1 MEAIFLHHLGRELAF
16 LKANITGG
24 QESISCFVKTLNSL
38 SQLQSV
44 FLDGKNRAIASKVLD
59 YRENN
64 VWIKIVFLL
73 EAVQ

>member
-16 LKANITGG
+16 LKANIAGG

-38 SQLQSV
+38 LLLQSV

-59 YRENN
+59 YRKKN

>member
-1 MEAIFLHHLGRELAF
+1 MEAVFLHHLGRELAF
-16 LKANITGG
+16 LKASITGG
-24 QESISCFVKTLNSL
+24 QESISCFVKALNSL

-44 FLDGKNRAIASKVLD
+44 FLDGKNRAIASEVLD
-59 YRENN
+59 YRKNN